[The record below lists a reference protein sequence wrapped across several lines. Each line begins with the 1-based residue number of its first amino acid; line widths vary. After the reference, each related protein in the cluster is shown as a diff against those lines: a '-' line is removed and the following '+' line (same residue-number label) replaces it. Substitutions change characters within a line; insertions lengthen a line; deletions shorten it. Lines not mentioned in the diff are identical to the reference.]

1 MVMKKAS
8 EEYRVFQVIQHFLPL
23 KEIKKIEEYVP
34 KSNKYY
40 PLFIYLYNRVVLL
53 CNKVPL
59 RKNGDNSLLHPLS
72 VMHSLKLSGVNDVV
86 TYCIAL
92 SHDYV
97 EDMVD
102 LYAKKNNISN
112 DNGGNRKLRAYEKK
126 LFAEIQNDLKEICK
140 RESID
145 CSISYTIIKALNLLT
160 RHKGEFYYVSISEIF
175 NCDDEEIKERALQVK
190 LADAT
195 HNIHCV
201 ETFDEPRMLYTCFKN
216 LFILNSTKDYLVQKY
231 GKDIFY
237 GESSIS
243 SRKLFAKCAKATFG
257 VLIDVCDSCKM
268 KRIVEVIYILELAFK
283 KYVFIKAGLGGVT
296 DINPNEPHPMRLYQA
311 VIRKYDHRLH
321 HEYKEFDKRRKSEM
335 DYCKKFFK
343 DFKFNDEQL
352 KAIINYKDAY
362 ALKEVMARL
371 LYQPKYYLT
380 KFISSELSMKG
391 RIRKR

>member
-1 MVMKKAS
+1 MARDKGL
-8 EEYRVFQVIQHFLPL
+8 EEYRMFQVIQHFLPL
-23 KEIKKIEEYVP
+23 KEIKKIEEYVS

-40 PLFIYLYNRVVLL
+40 PLFIYLYDRVVVL

-59 RKNGDNSLLHPLS
+59 RKNGDHSLLHPLS
-72 VMHSLKLSGVNDVV
+72 VMHSLKLSGVDDVV

-102 LYAKKNNISN
+102 LYAKENNIKN
-112 DNGGNRKLRAYEKK
+112 DNGGNKLLRLYEKK
-126 LFAEIQNDLKEICK
+126 LFKEIHDNLNKICCK
-140 RESID
+140 EGID
-145 CSISYTIIKALNLLT
+145 CSIADTIIKALNLLT
-160 RHKGEFYYVSISEIF
+160 RHKGEFYYVSISDIF
-175 NCDDEEIKERALQVK
+175 NCDDDEVKERALQVK

-216 LFILNSTKDYLVQKY
+216 LFILNNTKHYLVQKY
-231 GKDIFY
+231 GKNIFY
-237 GESSIS
+237 GESSIP
-243 SRKLFAKCAKATFG
+243 SRKLFAKCAKATYG

-268 KRIVEVIYILELAFK
+268 KRIVEVVYILELALK

-296 DINPNEPHPMRLYQA
+296 EINSDEPHPMRLYHA

-321 HEYKEFDKRRKSEM
+321 QEHEEFDKRKKNEM
-335 DYCKKFFK
+335 DYCKKFFR
-343 DFKFNDEQL
+343 DFEFSDEQL
-352 KAIINYKDAY
+352 RAIINYKDAFG
-362 ALKEVMARL
+362 LKEIVARL

-380 KFISSELSMKG
+380 RFTSSELSRKG